1 MGLRRGVF
9 GAAVGALAVA
19 LTLSACGTGGA
30 KGGDNGD
37 EATKKLAGK
46 FTVDW
51 NPQPRD
57 KIKDGGTVTIP
68 VSEIPSQ
75 ENTMAVGTTT
85 ASAAIWNWYNP
96 QFTFLTPEGKWSYNK
111 DYLTDVSE
119 RVKGG
124 NTVVTYT
131 LNPKATWNDGTPMTW
146 KSYEVTWKSCNG
158 SDPKYQTTSDC
169 SNVKSVQEGKDSR
182 QAVITYDGIYAWW
195 QSGFGSILHPDV
207 NNANTF
213 NNAYQNKL
221 VAQWGAGPYTVDS
234 ANFQTGRIV
243 FKRNPKWWGN
253 KGKLDQVVYQ
263 QMEDTAQI
271 NAFKN
276 GEVDMATT
284 DTKDR
289 LAQVQSMSD
298 VTIHRSTSN
307 AIGLLILNADR
318 PQLKDVNVRK
328 AILEGIDR
336 TTLAKIQYN
345 GLGYT
350 GAVGGSLILLPF
362 QNGYSDSVG
371 KAGYKYSPAEAN
383 KLLDAAGWKKGA
395 DGIRA
400 KDGQKLALQF
410 PLSGDD
416 PSTVAQGKAIISME
430 KQIGVDVNIK
440 QIASAD
446 FIKTLTGHNWDA
458 FMSGFSMSD
467 PYGANYICYFYC
479 SKAAGQAAAGNNSG
493 AGTKALD
500 KKMRAL
506 SKIANPQKQTQAAMK
521 LESDWYR
528 QTWGELPTTNGP
540 AVVTTKKGL
549 ANLAPVPFFGLAAY
563 GSIPVQNFGWQ
574 K

>member
-1 MGLRRGVF
+1 MRLRKGVL
-9 GAAVGALAVA
+9 GAAAGALALA
-19 LTLSACGTGGA
+19 LTMAACGASGSKSNNNA
-30 KGGDNGD
+30 D
-37 EATKKLAGK
+37 EATKKLANT
-46 FTVDW
+46 FSVDW

-68 VSEIPSQ
+68 VTEIPSQ
-75 ENTMAVGTTT
+75 ENSMAVGTTT

-96 QFTFLTPEGKWSYNK
+96 QLTFLTPQGKWSYNK
-111 DYLTDVSE
+111 DYLTDVKE
-119 RVKGG
+119 AVKDG

-131 LNPKATWNDGTPMTW
+131 LNPKAVWNVGTPITW
-146 KSYEVTWKSCNG
+146 KSYQVTWKSCNG

-169 SNVKSVQEGKDSR
+169 SNISSVKEGVNDR
-182 QAVITYDGIYAWW
+182 QAVITYKGVYAWW
-195 QSGFGSILHPDV
+195 QSGFGSILNPHVD
-207 NNANTF
+207 TSDIF

-221 VAQWGAGPYTVDS
+221 PAQWGAGPYTVAS
-234 ANFQTGRIV
+234 ADFKAGRIT
-243 FKRNPKWWGN
+243 FKRNPRWWGN
-253 KGKLDQVVYQ
+253 KGKLDQVVYE
-263 QMEDTAQI
+263 QMEDTAEI

-276 GEVDMATT
+276 GEVDMADTS
-284 DTKDR
+284 TKDR
-289 LAQVQSMSD
+289 LAQVQGMSD
-298 VTIHRSTSN
+298 VTVHRSTSN
-307 AIGLLILNADR
+307 AIGLLILNASR

-336 TTLAKIQYN
+336 TTLAKIEYN

-371 KAGYKYSPAEAN
+371 KAGYKYSPAEAG

-395 DGIRA
+395 DGLRE
-400 KDGQKLALQF
+400 KNGQKLTIQF

-416 PSTVAQGKAIISME
+416 PSTVAEGKAIISME
-430 KQIGVDVNIK
+430 KQIGVTVDIK

-479 SKAAGQAAAGNNSG
+479 SPASGSAGAGNNSA
-493 AGTKALD
+493 AGTTALD
-500 KKMRAL
+500 KQMKAIA
-506 SKIANPQKQTQAAMK
+506 KIPDPTKQTQAAMQ
-521 LESDWYR
+521 LESEWYK
-528 QTWGELPTTNGP
+528 QTWGELPTVNGP

-563 GSIPVQNFGWQ
+563 GSVPVQDFGWE